1 MAASGSSQ
9 VLASVIVP
17 VRNGRRDIPQLLEAL
32 RAQTLHRERFE
43 IVIGDD
49 GSTDGWTEAI
59 AAENGWLRVA
69 PGPPLNSYAARNR
82 AVRASRA
89 PVLAFC
95 DADCR
100 PEPGW
105 LEGGLEALE
114 RTDLAAGRIRFI
126 VPTPRTVWTLL
137 DMDGTKDHERQAEQG
152 TAETANLFLRR
163 DVYDRLG
170 GFDDTL
176 PEHGDF
182 DFVERCV
189 GAGLRLEY
197 APEAVVWHPARER
210 ARPFLRAL
218 WVYNRWYAAR
228 ESRAGRKPENLKLR
242 WWVPVAQTLRSRWRS
257 RRSLGL
263 DRRWLGANG
272 VEPGVG
278 ETLRALPLLY
288 LLVPYLKDAA
298 QLRGWWD
305 GRRLR

>member
-1 MAASGSSQ
+1 
-9 VLASVIVP
+9 
-17 VRNGRRDIPQLLEAL
+17 
-32 RAQTLHRERFE
+32 
-43 IVIGDD
+43 
-49 GSTDGWTEAI
+49 
-59 AAENGWLRVA
+59 
-69 PGPPLNSYAARNR
+69 
-82 AVRASRA
+82 
-89 PVLAFC
+89 
-95 DADCR
+95 
-100 PEPGW
+100 
-105 LEGGLEALE
+105 
-114 RTDLAAGRIRFI
+114 
-126 VPTPRTVWTLL
+126 LL
-137 DMDGTKDHERQAEQG
+137 DMDGTKDHERQAQQG

-163 DVYDRLG
+163 EVYDRLG

-189 GAGLRLEY
+189 AAGLRLEY

-272 VEPGVG
+272 VEPGTA

-288 LLVPYLKDAA
+288 LLVPYLKDVA